1 MEKLN
6 LEATKYRPE
15 INLYRINIYCIR
27 RYNLDVCISIKS

>member
-15 INLYRINIYCIR
+15 IKLYRITIYCIR
-27 RYNLDVCISIKS
+27 RYNLGVCI